1 MSAILAIDTST
12 SRTSVGLLVNN
23 PVNNL
28 VKNEVLWSEHEDGAT
43 AHAEAVPRLVKKA
56 LAINNEISQVIVGM
70 GPGPYT
76 GLRAGI
82 SFAQAFAWARN
93 IELTG
98 VCSLDAIVIS
108 APEYIAATDARRKE
122 IYWALYKDG
131 KRVDGPHVNLPSE
144 VEGKVFVGEGAHK
157 YGLTETATYPDVSL
171 FAQLPRIDQPMY
183 LRRPD
188 AVPTL
193 ER

>member
-12 SRTSVGLLVNN
+12 SRTSVGLIVNSE
-23 PVNNL
+23 L
-28 VKNEVLWSEHEDGAT
+28 TWSAYEDGAT
-43 AHAEAVPRLVKKA
+43 AHAEAVPRLVQKA
-56 LAINNEISQVIVGM
+56 LAIENNISQVIVGM

-93 IELTG
+93 LEVTG
-98 VCSLDAIVIS
+98 VCSLDAIVCKES
-108 APEYIAATDARRKE
+108 EYIAATDARRKE
-122 IYWALYKDG
+122 IYWAKYLEG
-131 KRVDGPHVNLPSE
+131 KRVDGPHVNVPAE
-144 VEGKVFVGEGAHK
+144 VSGAVFVGEGAHK
-157 YGLTETATYPDVSL
+157 YGLCADATYPDVSIFYL
-171 FAQLPRIDQPMY
+171 LARVDQPMY

>member
-1 MSAILAIDTST
+1 MSAQLVIDTST
-12 SRTSVGLLVNN
+12 SRTSVGLLSDNKVI
-23 PVNNL
+23 
-28 VKNEVLWSEHEDGAT
+28 WSEHEDGAT
-43 AHAEAVPRLVKKA
+43 AHAEAVPRLVQRA
-56 LAINNEISQVIVGM
+56 LEIENNISQVIVGM

-82 SFAQAFAWARN
+82 SFAQAFAWARK
-93 IELTG
+93 IELRG
-98 VCSLDAIVIS
+98 VCSLDAIICS

-122 IYWALYKDG
+122 IYWASYKGG
-131 KRVDGPHVNLPSE
+131 KRIDGPYVSFPAE

-157 YGLTETATYPDVSL
+157 YGLADVDMYPDVSV
-171 FAQLPRIDQPMY
+171 FAGLPTVDQPMY

-188 AVPTL
+188 AVPTS

>member
-12 SRTSVGLLVNN
+12 SRTSVALIADNRVI
-23 PVNNL
+23 
-28 VKNEVLWSEHEDGAT
+28 WSQFEDGAT

-56 LAINNEISQVIVGM
+56 LAVNNEISRVIVGM

-82 SFAQAFAWARN
+82 AFAQAFAWARN

-98 VCSLDAIVIS
+98 VCSLDAIACT

-122 IYWALYKDG
+122 IYWAQYKGG
-131 KRVDGPHVNLPSE
+131 KRVDGPHVNLPAE

-157 YGLTETATYPDVSL
+157 YGLADVATYPEVSV
-171 FAQLPRIDQPMY
+171 FAELPPVEQPMY

>member
-1 MSAILAIDTST
+1 MSVILAIDTST
-12 SRTSVGLLVNN
+12 DRTSVALISA
-23 PVNNL
+23 
-28 VKNEVLWSEHEDGAT
+28 KQVLWSSHEDGVT
-43 AHAEAVPRLVKKA
+43 AHAEAVPRLVSKA
-56 LAINNEISQVIVGM
+56 LSTNNEISQVIVGM

-93 IELTG
+93 IELRG
-98 VCSLDAIVIS
+98 VCSLDAIACT

-122 IYWALYKDG
+122 IYWAQYKDG
-131 KRVDGPHVNLPSE
+131 KRVDGPHVNLPTE
-144 VEGKVFVGEGAHK
+144 VHGDLFVGEGAHK
-157 YGLTETATYPDVSL
+157 YGLCAQATYPDVSVFHL
-171 FAQLPRIDQPMY
+171 LSHVDQPLY

-188 AVPTL
+188 AVPTS

>member
-1 MSAILAIDTST
+1 MSAQLAIDTST
-12 SRTSVGLLVNN
+12 SRTSVGLIVNN
-23 PVNNL
+23 EL
-28 VKNEVLWSEHEDGAT
+28 IWSVHEDGAT
-43 AHAEAVPRLVKKA
+43 AHAEAIPRLLKKA
-56 LAINNEISQVIVGM
+56 LEISNEISRVIVGM

-93 IELTG
+93 IEVAG
-98 VCSLDAIVIS
+98 VCSLDAI
-108 APEYIAATDARRKE
+108 ACTATEYIAATDARRKE
-122 IYWALYKDG
+122 IYWAKYKDN
-131 KRVDGPHVNLPSE
+131 KRIDGPHVNVPAEVSSE
-144 VEGKVFVGEGAHK
+144 VFVGEGAHK
-157 YGLTETATYPDVSL
+157 YGLCAEATYPDVSVFHL
-171 FAQLPRIDQPMY
+171 LARVDQPMY

>member
-1 MSAILAIDTST
+1 MSAQLAIDTST
-12 SRTSVGLLVNN
+12 SRTSVGLIVNN
-23 PVNNL
+23 EL
-28 VKNEVLWSEHEDGAT
+28 IWLAHEDGAT
-43 AHAEAVPRLVKKA
+43 AHAEAIPRLVHKA
-56 LAINNEISQVIVGM
+56 LAINNEISRVIVGM

-93 IELTG
+93 IEVSG
-98 VCSLDAIVIS
+98 VCSLDAITCT
-108 APEYIAATDARRKE
+108 ATEYIAATDARRKE
-122 IYWALYKDG
+122 IYWAKYIGG
-131 KRVDGPHVNLPSE
+131 KRVDGPHVNVPVDVSGE
-144 VEGKVFVGEGAHK
+144 VFVGEGAHK
-157 YGLTETATYPDVSL
+157 YGLCPEATYPDVSVFHL
-171 FAQLPRIDQPMY
+171 LAHVDQPMY

>member
-1 MSAILAIDTST
+1 MSAKLAIDTST
-12 SRTSVGLLVNN
+12 SRTSVALIVNGT
-23 PVNNL
+23 VT
-28 VKNEVLWSEHEDGAT
+28 WSEFEDGAT
-43 AHAEAVPRLVKKA
+43 AHAEAVPRLVQRA
-56 LAINNEISQVIVGM
+56 LAKENEISLVIVGM

-93 IELTG
+93 IEG
-98 VCSLDAIVIS
+98 SGFCSLDAIACT

-122 IYWALYKDG
+122 IYWAKYIDG
-131 KRVDGPHVNLPSE
+131 KRVDGPHVNVPAE
-144 VEGKVFVGEGAHK
+144 VSGALFVGEGAHK
-157 YGLTETATYPDVSL
+157 YGLCAEATYPDVSVFHL
-171 FAQLPRIDQPMY
+171 LARVELPMY

>member
-1 MSAILAIDTST
+1 MSVILAIDTST
-12 SRTSVGLLVNN
+12 DRTSVALIENHNVI
-23 PVNNL
+23 
-28 VKNEVLWSEHEDGAT
+28 WSQSEDGVT
-43 AHAEAVPRLVKKA
+43 AHAEAVPRLVGKA
-56 LAINNEISQVIVGM
+56 LLTNNEISQVIVGM

-93 IELTG
+93 IELRG
-98 VCSLDAIVIS
+98 VCSLDAIACT

-122 IYWALYKDG
+122 IYWAQYKDG
-131 KRVDGPHVNLPSE
+131 KRVDGPHVNVPTE
-144 VEGKVFVGEGAHK
+144 VHGDLFVGEGAHK
-157 YGLTETATYPDVSL
+157 YGLCTQATYPDVSVFHL
-171 FAQLPRIDQPMY
+171 LSPVDQPMY

-188 AVPTL
+188 AVPTS